1 MISFIIF
8 AKMSCKVLYSNSNE
22 IRQLIESTCGWTVSP
37 LEEDDDSKVGE
48 LLVFDLLFYDRPDH
62 DWTTVELLRKR
73 PEWGARILPLL
84 KERQYALLFTTG
96 WYIMSYV
103 KEVDKILFQPAIID
117 PKRLKDRHGLL
128 GTESLTFMMRQT
140 IKNLLKPATYAMET
154 IKRLSAK
161 INRPLDFGTPTDF
174 RDVCESLEALV
185 LTLNEEVSHW
195 KDRFFF
201 DALDA
206 DEDTLCSDCKESMRV
221 AFYVTNDS
229 SQALKWRPHEGECCH
244 RGCCYYKSDLLDDPE
259 YFFSES
265 KTIPIMYRGWSD
277 SD

>member
-1 MISFIIF
+1 MISFF
-8 AKMSCKVLYSNSNE
+8 TKMSCKVLYSKSNE

-37 LEEDDDSKVGE
+37 FEDDGSKVGE
-48 LLVFDLLFYDRPDH
+48 LLVFDLLFYDRPNC
-62 DWTTVELLRKR
+62 DWTTTELLRRR
-73 PEWGARILPLL
+73 PEWGAQILPLL

-103 KEVDKILFQPAIID
+103 KEVKILFQPAIIA
-117 PKRLKDRHGLL
+117 PKRLKNRHGLL
-128 GTESLTFMMRQT
+128 STESLTFMMRQT

-154 IKRLSAK
+154 VKRLSAK
-161 INRPLDFGTPTDF
+161 IKRPLDFGTPTDY

-185 LTLNEEVSHW
+185 LTLDEEVIHW

-221 AFYVTNDS
+221 AFYVTNDT
-229 SQALKWRPHEGECCH
+229 SQALKWRPHEGECCV
-244 RGCCYYKSDLLDDPE
+244 RACRYYKSDLLDDPE

>member
-1 MISFIIF
+1 
-8 AKMSCKVLYSNSNE
+8 MSCKVLYSNSNE
-22 IRQLIESTCGWTVSP
+22 IRQLIESICGWTVSP
-37 LEEDDDSKVGE
+37 LEEDDSKVGE

-62 DWTTVELLRKR
+62 DWTTTELLRKR

-103 KEVDKILFQPAIID
+103 KEVDKILFQPAIIA
-117 PKRLKDRHGLL
+117 PKRLKDKQGLL
-128 GTESLTFMMRQT
+128 SMESLTFMMRQT
-140 IKNLLKPATYAMET
+140 IKNLLKPATYAIET

-221 AFYVTNDS
+221 AFYITNDT

-244 RGCCYYKSDLLDDPE
+244 RGCRYYKSDLLDDPE

>member
-1 MISFIIF
+1 MISLSF

-62 DWTTVELLRKR
+62 DWTTTELLRKR

-117 PKRLKDRHGLL
+117 PKRLKDGHGLL

-154 IKRLSAK
+154 VKRLSAK
-161 INRPLDFGTPTDF
+161 IKRPLDFGTPTDF

-185 LTLNEEVSHW
+185 LTLDEEVSHW

-221 AFYVTNDS
+221 AFYVTNDT

-244 RGCCYYKSDLLDDPE
+244 RGCRYYKSDLLDDPE